1 MSNLRNPVD
10 ATEKRTLVEEGT
22 TFKGTLTS
30 TCPIF
35 VKGGVEGDIQAPSLT
50 VATTG
55 IVSGKVKAGELK
67 SEGSLAGEFDVDKV
81 QLSGSV
87 KDNTVIRARSLEVKL
102 SSAGGK
108 MQVVFG
114 ETELEIGDMPTLS
127 KSPGD
132 KAADGR
138 PGNEKGNEA
147 KGDGKDGK
155 TENGKSVPPPPES

>member
-1 MSNLRNPVD
+1 MSEARNPLGS

-22 TFKGTLTS
+22 TFKGSLSS

-55 IVSGKVKAGELK
+55 TVSGKVKAGELK

-87 KDNTVIRARSLEVKL
+87 KDNTIIRAKSLEVKL
-102 SSAGGK
+102 SVPNSK

-114 ETELEIGDMPTLS
+114 ECELEVGDQPTRE
-127 KSPGD
+127 
-132 KAADGR
+132 KAADK
-138 PGNEKGNEA
+138 PH
-147 KGDGKDGK
+147 
-155 TENGKSVPPPPES
+155 ENGKSIPPDSP